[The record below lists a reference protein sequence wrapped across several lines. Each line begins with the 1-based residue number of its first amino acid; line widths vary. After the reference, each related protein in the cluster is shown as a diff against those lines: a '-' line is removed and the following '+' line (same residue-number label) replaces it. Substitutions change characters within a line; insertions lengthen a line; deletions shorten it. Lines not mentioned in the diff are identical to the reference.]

1 MAKNGALVEDLDEEV
16 EEPDIDNIKGKA
28 DGADVEARDNRDSEL
43 EADVD
48 PDAEDTTDDEE
59 SSDSDD
65 EPMPLDALEAEEL
78 EIVESDKSATMLV
91 DEASEIMAIRRAELS
106 LGVDADG
113 QRGDEFVCQSCFLV
127 LKSSQ
132 LANKRKMLCVDC
144 A

>member
-28 DGADVEARDNRDSEL
+28 DGADVKARDDRDSEL
-43 EADVD
+43 GADVD

-59 SSDSDD
+59 SSDGDD

-78 EIVESDKSATMLV
+78 EIVESDEPATMLV
-91 DEASEIMAIRRAELS
+91 DEASEIVAIRREELS

-127 LKSSQ
+127 LKSTQ
-132 LANKRKMLCVDC
+132 RANKRKMLCVDC